1 MWWGGGGNEEGEG
14 GIAASEGDDS
24 PPLEILAEDEELE
37 YSTDDLSPRSTSSSL
52 PVKMSKS
59 RPLSRG

>member
-1 MWWGGGGNEEGEG
+1 MWWGGGGNQEAEG

-37 YSTDDLSPRSTSSSL
+37 YSTDDLSPRSTSSL

>member
-1 MWWGGGGNEEGEG
+1 MWWGGGGNEEAEV

-37 YSTDDLSPRSTSSSL
+37 YSTDDLSPRSTSSSF